1 MFANENSFNVKNLS
15 KQIMGFILIVAFLW
29 ATTGITVYSH
39 YCFESDSINKSLLVD
54 NADCEHHD
62 EDMQMQS
69 CCAEKKSCHIDD
81 KKADCCA
88 TQKQVFKL
96 SSVFNVPGENQ
107 KVKVLDF
114 ILYKH
119 FVLNEEIENDF
130 GKDYFHKA
138 NRPPPNIYGKRLILA
153 MHQQKI
159 APAPIV

>member
-1 MFANENSFNVKNLS
+1 VKNFI
-15 KQIMGFILIVAFLW
+15 KQITGFILIVAFLW
-29 ATTGITVYSH
+29 ATNGITVYSH
-39 YCFESDSINKSLLVD
+39 YCFDLNSVNSSLFME

-62 EDMQMQS
+62 EDTQMQS
-69 CCAEKKSCHIDD
+69 CCVERKSCHIDD

-88 TQKQVFKL
+88 TEKQVFKL
-96 SSVFNVPGENQ
+96 ASVFNIPGEKQ
-107 KVKVLDF
+107 KVKILDF

-119 FVLNEEIENDF
+119 FVINEEIENDF
-130 GKDYFHKA
+130 GKDYFNKA